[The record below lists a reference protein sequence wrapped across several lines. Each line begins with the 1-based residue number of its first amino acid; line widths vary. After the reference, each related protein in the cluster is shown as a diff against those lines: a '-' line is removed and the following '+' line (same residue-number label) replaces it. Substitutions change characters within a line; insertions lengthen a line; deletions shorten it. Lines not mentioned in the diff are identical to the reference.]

1 MTVLDAEVWA
11 SDGALAQAA
20 PDRIG
25 PDVLRRLHAASE
37 VTPATLAAAREEE
50 TRWRATLAELWQ
62 RVEMLALPTL
72 LGFPSTLDNAQEM
85 HRIRGLTSPVNLAGL
100 PALALPVP
108 AAGPMP
114 ASVQLIGPAGSE
126 ERLLAAGAVL
136 EQAVRAGA

>member
-1 MTVLDAEVWA
+1 
-11 SDGALAQAA
+11 
-20 PDRIG
+20 
-25 PDVLRRLHAASE
+25 
-37 VTPATLAAAREEE
+37 
-50 TRWRATLAELWQ
+50 
-62 RVEMLALPTL
+62 
-72 LGFPSTLDNAQEM
+72 M

>member
-1 MTVLDAEVWA
+1 VWA
-11 SDGALAQAA
+11 SDGALARAA